1 MDAIS
6 FVFGERTQSLR
17 VRTVKVSV
25 SYLGSGSEIF
35 HPLIN
40 HFCFHSQKDAD
51 KSTYH
56 LCDSCHKVPS

>member
-25 SYLGSGSEIF
+25 NYPGSGSEVF
-35 HPLIN
+35 SPFNKSFLLS
-40 HFCFHSQKDAD
+40 FPKDAD
-51 KSTYH
+51 RSTYH
-56 LCDSCHKVPS
+56 LCDSCRKVPS

>member
-25 SYLGSGSEIF
+25 NYRGSGSEVF
-35 HPLIN
+35 SPFN
-40 HFCFHSQKDAD
+40 K
-51 KSTYH
+51 
-56 LCDSCHKVPS
+56 

>member
-25 SYLGSGSEIF
+25 IY
-35 HPLIN
+35 
-40 HFCFHSQKDAD
+40 CCV
-51 KSTYH
+51 T
-56 LCDSCHKVPS
+56 

>member
-25 SYLGSGSEIF
+25 NYLGSGSEIF
-35 HPLIN
+35 SPFN
-40 HFCFHSQKDAD
+40 
-51 KSTYH
+51 KSFLLSFPKRCRQIH
-56 LCDSCHKVPS
+56 IPSLQ